1 MLIHE
6 ALPQDT
12 EAIVQVPG
20 QVLIEVM
27 QPQEVQ
33 EPIEVAPLHVELWV

>member
-1 MLIHE
+1 MLIHV

-27 QPQEVQ
+27 QLQEAQ
-33 EPIEVAPLHVELWV
+33 EPIEVGPLHVEPWG